1 MKSMYAALAVSA
13 VLAGP
18 LQAQIEVPG
27 TETPSQPA
35 PDAPQAEE
43 STPLFDM
50 VERLL
55 RRFITDMEPQ
65 LRAFEH
71 SFSELEPEIQRLL
84 GELRDMTQYHP
95 PEVLPNGDIVIRRRQ
110 SEAPELE
117 VPAAPGSEG
126 ELPFEL

>member
-1 MKSMYAALAVSA
+1 MAVSA

-18 LQAQIEVPG
+18 LQAQIEVPRA
-27 TETPSQPA
+27 ETPAEPA
-35 PDAPQAEE
+35 PDAPQAEQ

-55 RRFITDMEPQ
+55 RRFITDVEPQ
-65 LRAFEH
+65 LRALEH
-71 SFSELEPEIQRLL
+71 SFADLEPEMQRLL

-110 SEAPELE
+110 SEVPEGEVPVAPESGG
-117 VPAAPGSEG
+117 A
-126 ELPFEL
+126 LPFEL